1 MAQNHEE
8 TIAELHATM
17 EQRTDQKHTTDIAG
31 GSLPVAEKGD
41 IRDVELQPTAE
52 GDEPNEQEKSTLR
65 HIGENLPTSAYLI
78 AVVEL
83 CERFT
88 CKILAMDQIAYGYG

>member
-17 EQRTDQKHTTDIAG
+17 EQRTNHKHTTDLTG
-31 GSLPVAEKGD
+31 GSLPVAEKGAMTD
-41 IRDVELQPTAE
+41 LELQPTAE
-52 GDEPNEQEKSTLR
+52 GEEPNEQEKATLR
-65 HIGENLPTSAYLI
+65 RIGENLPSAAYLVAI
-78 AVVEL
+78 VEL

-88 CKILAMDQIAYGYG
+88 CALSAFEQLIP